1 MTYIGEQAA
10 IKTDAPGIGA
20 KHYKL
25 PKGVHTLSLDS
36 KSIYSIYL
44 MSGELSI
51 SNNLIKKDSFTK
63 VSAVDKI
70 TLAVTENSE
79 LFILQSPLKI
89 NYKKITDR

>member
-1 MTYIGEQAA
+1 
-10 IKTDAPGIGA
+10 
-20 KHYKL
+20 
-25 PKGVHTLSLDS
+25 
-36 KSIYSIYL
+36 